1 MANEFEIISRQF
13 RRVRHA
19 KGAPQASGIF
29 LNWKTS
35 DVKAFVTF
43 SLRKKDVCE
52 QCQGHCPDNGL
63 ICRRMVVLVLS
74 TDCESGNKTAFEI
87 IKSKIVKG
95 ETDPWLWLISI
106 LSDYPNVGKSHK
118 ASFSNWWLK
127 CGDERSNLS
136 QLRNLRNRSN
146 DTTKEK
152 FRKLVPKDDH
162 MKTKDRQD
170 SLPFLNWASKTWLT
184 NWVELG
190 KSVISELD
198 KFTQQNRTRMIPSP
212 ISIAVAN
219 YVWILFQAFD
229 AKSNTSKLSKA
240 RLHSPVD
247 KLSSL

>member
-1 MANEFEIISRQF
+1 M
-13 RRVRHA
+13 
-19 KGAPQASGIF
+19 
-29 LNWKTS
+29 
-35 DVKAFVTF
+35 KAFETF

-52 QCQGHCPDNGL
+52 QFQGKGHISHILSLRCCGHCLDNGL

-136 QLRNLRNRSN
+136 QLRNLRNRSD

-170 SLPFLNWASKTWLT
+170 PLPFLN
-184 NWVELG
+184 
-190 KSVISELD
+190 
-198 KFTQQNRTRMIPSP
+198 
-212 ISIAVAN
+212 
-219 YVWILFQAFD
+219 
-229 AKSNTSKLSKA
+229 
-240 RLHSPVD
+240 
-247 KLSSL
+247 